1 MMQKEAPLPTR
12 AVGGVVE
19 TIKTV
24 VWAVAIAVVIRTV
37 AFEPFTIPSG
47 SMIPTLLIGDFVFVS
62 KFSYGYSR
70 WSFPFGLAPFEGRV
84 LAREPARGDVIVFRL
99 PSNTSVNYIK
109 RLVGLPNDR
118 IQVREGVL
126 HINGVPVPRKRETAC
141 DARAI
146 GAEHEKGFVE
156 TLPNGRQFCV
166 LQNSERPEGPANNT
180 VELRVPS
187 GHYFFMGDNRDN
199 SLDSRFPPSQW
210 APESGGVGFV
220 PAANLVGRADL
231 IWFSIAWAPGDWS
244 LGANENRVV
253 WIARYW
259 WLVVKSLPSIR
270 FRRMFSGI
278 D

>member
-1 MMQKEAPLPTR
+1 MMQKEAPRIPSR
-12 AVGGVVE
+12 AAGGVVE

-70 WSFPFGLAPFEGRV
+70 WSFPFGLAPFDGRV
-84 LAREPARGDVIVFRL
+84 LAREPERGDVVVFRL
-99 PSNTSVNYIK
+99 PSNTSMNYIK
-109 RLVGLPNDR
+109 RLVGLPGDR

-126 HINGVPVPRKRETAC
+126 YLNGAPVPRRRDPAC

-146 GAEHEKGFVE
+146 GAEGEKGFAE
-156 TLPNGRQFCV
+156 TLPGGREYCV
-166 LQNSERPEGPANNT
+166 LQATEHPEGQANNT
-180 VELRVPS
+180 VEMRVPS

-199 SLDSRFPPSQW
+199 SLDSRFAPSQW
-210 APESGGVGFV
+210 DPERGGVGFV

-231 IWFSIAWAPGDWS
+231 IWFSIAWAANDWDRGNGVVS
-244 LGANENRVV
+244 LMRNVGIVLR
-253 WIARYW
+253 
-259 WLVVKSLPSIR
+259 SLPSIR
-270 FRRMFSGI
+270 FRRLFSLI